1 MTGKLI
7 VAACL
12 PLLAGAMACSASE
25 ASEGEEA
32 SSAEPSAQKAPGGES
47 AAAAEAEQAAAPD
60 AGAPEP
66 ASIDLGAYIYHLEPA
81 ICQEGPGLM
90 GAGQAIAY
98 QPGSDP
104 LRFFPEPARAAM
116 SDFKRESRGRG
127 EDMASVAVDGLWNGL
142 RLTSINWSQHNGRW
156 GQPQF
161 VFEEPGTK
169 VIETL
174 KGLGYPAKL
183 NESVVGKV
191 DDLTRS
197 KPVITVDEDVMGEP
211 FTYFTCGRV
220 PTG

>member
-1 MTGKLI
+1 MTRPLF
-7 VAACL
+7 ASLCL

-25 ASEGEEA
+25 ASEGETSSADVSGEAA
-32 SSAEPSAQKAPGGES
+32 SSEGQTGEAGSARVPDES
-47 AAAAEAEQAAAPD
+47 ATQAASP
-60 AGAPEP
+60 
-66 ASIDLGAYIYHLEPA
+66 DLGEYIYHLYPDQ
-81 ICQEGPGLM
+81 CQEGPGLM

-116 SDFKRESRGRG
+116 NDFRREQNGG
-127 EDMASVAVDGLWNGL
+127 EGEMVSVAVDGRWNGL
-142 RLTSINWSQHNGRW
+142 KLTSINWSQHNGRW
-156 GQPQF
+156 GAPQF

-169 VIETL
+169 VVETL

-197 KPVITVDEDVMGEP
+197 KALITVDEDVMGEP
-211 FTYFTCGRV
+211 FTYFTCDRV
-220 PTG
+220 PVR